1 MRPPL
6 AGKREAARR
15 LAAGL
20 RQRLGLSDA
29 QDPAPFEPPPPP
41 VTGEQA
47 AHRIDAARAR
57 LRATITPP
65 EDEAGAEEPG
75 AQKPGA

>member
-1 MRPPL
+1 VSVRPPL
-6 AGKREAARR
+6 AGRREAARR
-15 LAAGL
+15 LAGDL
-20 RQRLGLSDA
+20 RRRLGLADTE
-29 QDPAPFEPPPPP
+29 PAPPQAPPAPP

-65 EDEAGAEEPG
+65 QEEGKEDPHG
-75 AQKPGA
+75 

>member
-1 MRPPL
+1 MR
-6 AGKREAARR
+6 R
-15 LAAGL
+15 
-20 RQRLGLSDA
+20 RLGLA
-29 QDPAPFEPPPPP
+29 DPEPTGPIEPPPPP

-65 EDEAGAEEPG
+65 EDEQGG
-75 AQKPGA
+75 K

>member
-6 AGKREAARR
+6 EGRRAAARR
-15 LAAGL
+15 LAADV
-20 RQRLGLSDA
+20 RRRLGLT
-29 QDPAPFEPPPPP
+29 DPDPEPAGPFEPPPPP

-65 EDEAGAEEPG
+65 EDEQGS
-75 AQKPGA
+75 

>member
-6 AGKREAARR
+6 EGRRTAARR
-15 LAAGL
+15 LAADV
-20 RQRLGLSDA
+20 RRRLGLA
-29 QDPAPFEPPPPP
+29 DPEPAGPIEPPPPP

-65 EDEAGAEEPG
+65 EDDQGESG
-75 AQKPGA
+75 